1 MKLRIVFLLLMVWSF
16 VLSAQETADQTAP
29 VTIHIVQRGE
39 SLWRIARIYGVT
51 VDELARLNG
60 LPPTSGIFAG
70 QRLLV
75 PDRSNPQAVVVA
87 PPQSAEAFHTVAR
100 GETLFRIAQAYGLTV
115 SELASA
121 NDIRDPSLIYAGQRL
136 LIPARAES
144 LPAEPSSAF
153 PAPIANI
160 RLRSTTFTEGQTASA
175 VITTT
180 EPASVSV
187 VFLEETV
194 TAIPDEAR
202 TTHTLLR
209 GVPMF
214 VAPGPR
220 SLRVTATS
228 ASASASVELPITIN
242 AGRYVTTNIAL
253 SPSQQALLAP
263 AVEEFELGTLRTL
276 TAQVSMPRAFTGLM
290 SLPAAAPM
298 NAPFG
303 TRRSYNGGPVDRYH
317 NGADFATPPGSPVFA
332 AAPGRV
338 VLADL
343 LNIRGNSVLID
354 HGWGIYTLYAHLNTI
369 NVRLGDTVTMG
380 HVIGTSGST
389 GRVTGPHLH
398 WEVWV
403 AGVPVDPMLW
413 TQQVYP

>member
-1 MKLRIVFLLLMVWSF
+1 MRRCIFFLAVLLSWPLAATS
-16 VLSAQETADQTAP
+16 QDQSDPATG
-29 VTIHIVQRGE
+29 VTIHVVQRGE
-39 SLWRIARIYGVT
+39 SLWRIARHYGVT
-51 VDELARLNG
+51 VEQLAMLNG

-75 PDRSNPQAVVVA
+75 PDTSTVTALDAFVPPAETFHVV
-87 PPQSAEAFHTVAR
+87 TG
-100 GETLFRIAQAYGLTV
+100 GETLFYIAQAYGLTV

-121 NDIRDPSLIYAGQRL
+121 NNIRDPSLIYVGQRL
-136 LIPARAES
+136 LIPSRASGE
-144 LPAEPSSAF
+144 AEPAPRIY
-153 PAPIANI
+153 PAPITDI
-160 RLRSTTFTEGQTASA
+160 RLRSTTFVEGQAASA
-175 VITTT
+175 VVITS
-180 EPASVSV
+180 EPAV
-187 VFLEETV
+187 VTVTFLDETV

-202 TTHTLLR
+202 TTHVLLR

-214 VAPGPR
+214 TPPGPR
-220 SLRVTATS
+220 SLQITAIG
-228 ASASASVELPITIN
+228 AAVKGSVELPIMIA

-253 SPSQQALLAP
+253 SSNQQALLAP
-263 AVEEFELGTLRTL
+263 AVEAFEIGTLQTL
-276 TAQVSMPRAFTGLM
+276 TAQVNTPRAFTGLM
-290 SLPAAAPM
+290 SLPAAAAM

-303 TRRSYNGGPVDRYH
+303 TRRSYNGGPADRYH

-332 AAPGRV
+332 AASGRV

-343 LNIRGNSVLID
+343 LNIRGNTVLID

-369 NVRLGDTVTMG
+369 NVRLGDTVTTG
-380 HVIGTSGST
+380 QVIGTSGST

-413 TQQVYP
+413 TQQTYP